1 MPKVEEIQAIAD
13 SIRTRIGEENSAL
26 ISNDLL
32 GMTGMLVEVL
42 NESSSKDAMIE
53 KLTKEKQDLLA
64 VNGQLYQK
72 IGFANVGKKEDEDEG
87 NKEEKIELSTI
98 INEKG
103 ELI

>member
-1 MPKVEEIQAIAD
+1 MPKIEDIQALGD
-13 SIRTRIGEENSAL
+13 SIRSRIGEESSAI

-32 GMTGMLVEVL
+32 GITGMFADTL
-42 NESSSKDAMIE
+42 NELASKDALIE
-53 KLTKEKQDLLA
+53 KLQKEKQELLA

-72 IGFANVGKKEDEDEG
+72 IGFATVDGKKDDEEV
-87 NKEEKIELSTI
+87 KEKKIDISDV

>member
-1 MPKVEEIQAIAD
+1 MPKIEDIQALGD
-13 SIRTRIGEENSAL
+13 SIRNRIGEESSAI

-32 GMTGMLVEVL
+32 GITGMFADTL
-42 NESSSKDAMIE
+42 NELASKDALIE
-53 KLTKEKQDLLA
+53 KLQKEKQELLA

-72 IGFANVGKKEDEDEG
+72 IGFATVDGKKEDEEV
-87 NKEEKIELSTI
+87 KEKKIDISDV